1 MTELL
6 DFLVGKKCRSYEDFL
21 NQLTNLKPDRQK
33 VIDVIQ
39 KLELLPGDE
48 KKREVTCNQSCMIA
62 RSAEADENVKNII
75 KKLKEMTVEAVEIY
89 FLFNIC
95 WFYRW
100 LLSEGYPHIYEDG
113 CVEMVRTFI
122 KNISIPGYVSRKIKW
137 SIAFGNFATFNQEGE
152 KIVYEEILEQ
162 YALARGMK
170 TFSDII
176 DSWLI
181 LHILLRTIEDKRKI
195 DLYVEKILLN
205 YISLVDTYPE
215 LEAVFGVAIE
225 KDMEIVYN
233 SFKKKPTEEIDE
245 E

>member
-1 MTELL
+1 MTILL

-21 NQLTNLKPDRQK
+21 NHLTNLKPDRQK

-39 KLELLPGDE
+39 NLELLPGDE
-48 KKREVTCNQSCMIA
+48 KKREEKCNQSCMIA
-62 RSAEADENVKNII
+62 RSTEADEKIKNII
-75 KKLKEMTVEAVEIY
+75 KTIKEMTTEAGKIY

-113 CVEMVRTFI
+113 CIEMVRCFI
-122 KNISIPGYVSRKIKW
+122 KDITIPAYVSRKIKW
-137 SIAFGNFATFNQEGE
+137 SMVFGNFATFNQEDE
-152 KIVYEEILEQ
+152 RDVHEEILEQ
-162 YALARGMK
+162 YALAKGMK
-170 TFSDII
+170 TFSDIT

-181 LHILLRTIEDKRKI
+181 LHILLRTIEDKSKI
-195 DLYVEKILLN
+195 DLYLEKILLN

-215 LEAVFGVAIE
+215 LEESFGVAIE

-233 SFKKKPTEEIDE
+233 SIKKKPAEEINE